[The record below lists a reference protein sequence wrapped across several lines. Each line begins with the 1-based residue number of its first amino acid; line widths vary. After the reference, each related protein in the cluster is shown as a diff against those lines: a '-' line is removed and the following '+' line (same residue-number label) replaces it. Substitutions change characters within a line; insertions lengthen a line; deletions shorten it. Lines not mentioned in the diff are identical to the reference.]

1 MGSCFSAPT
10 APTAALE
17 VRSTPAPSFLSS
29 LTWRRATKAFATEGA
44 APDVTPILK
53 AIHMAPTSFGLSPF
67 KVFVVSAAETKTAL
81 QGVAYGQAQVGQASH
96 LLVFCAEKECAP
108 SGERYIAAN
117 KLDEYNAGYA
127 GMIRGSM
134 ASKASASEA
143 WCAKQTYIA
152 LGFALAAA
160 AELRIPTCPM
170 EGFDSS
176 AVAKIV
182 RPLHSP
188 AAHGTTPSAEGL
200 SHTTY
205 TPPSLS
211 PPYNPLTPPFFFT
224 PQVGVPETHSVQC
237 ILAVGR
243 QHADEKASTGGYPQF
258 RFPMS
263 DIIVQQ

>member
-1 MGSCFSAPT
+1 MGACSSAPT
-10 APTAALE
+10 TPTPALD
-17 VRSTPAPSFLSS
+17 VRSTPAPTFLSS
-29 LTWRRATKAFATEGA
+29 LKWRRAAKAFGTDGP
-44 APDVTPILK
+44 APDIAPLLT

-96 LLVFCAEKECAP
+96 VLVFCAEKEATP
-108 SGERYIAAN
+108 AGERYIAAN
-117 KLDEYNAGYA
+117 KLDQYNAGYA

-134 ASKASASEA
+134 ASKAGVSEA

-182 RPLHSP
+182 RPILP
-188 AAHGTTPSAEGL
+188 C
-200 SHTTY
+200 Y
-205 TPPSLS
+205 T
-211 PPYNPLTPPFFFT
+211 
-224 PQVGVPETHSVQC
+224 
-237 ILAVGR
+237 
-243 QHADEKASTGGYPQF
+243 
-258 RFPMS
+258 
-263 DIIVQQ
+263 